1 MIRRVRSSRELL
13 LAILLVGLAACFT
26 VAAPEFLSLNHLFGI
41 GRSSVVIG
49 LMSLGMLLVLITGG
63 IDVSVSATAVG
74 SMYIATVALDKIG
87 YDGTFA
93 VGALVACLIGGL
105 FGLVNA
111 ILVTALKLPSLIVT
125 LGTLT
130 LFRGGLLAFVGTD
143 RIRDLPAQMTEFS
156 RSQLFT
162 IPTDGRPAA
171 FHVSVLI
178 LILVAVGL
186 ACALRWTIWGRSLY
200 AVGDNEEAAARL
212 GVTVTRVRFTA
223 FVLAGVLAG
232 LAGMMSG
239 ALNRAADPFTIVGTE
254 MEALAAVVLGGAAV
268 TGGRGTVLGTMLGVL
283 LITTVGA
290 SLVLIG
296 IPTDWRQ
303 AFVGLF
309 LLLGVGIPAIRQ
321 RRIERST
328 GVVVA
333 N

>member
-1 MIRRVRSSRELL
+1 MIQRLRGNRELL
-13 LAILLVGLAACFT
+13 LALLILALAAIFT
-26 VAAPEFLSLNHLFGI
+26 VAAPEFLSLSHLFGI
-41 GRSSVVIG
+41 GRSAVVIG

-63 IDVSVSATAVG
+63 IDVSVSATAVA
-74 SMYIATVALDKIG
+74 SMYIATVALGEIG
-87 YDGTFA
+87 YEGPF
-93 VGALVACLIGGL
+93 VLGALAACVLGGL

-143 RIRDLPAQMTEFS
+143 RIRELPAQMTEFS

-162 IPTDGRPAA
+162 VPTDGRPAA
-171 FHVSVLI
+171 FHVSVLVLI
-178 LILVAVGL
+178 LIAVGL
-186 ACALRWTIWGRSLY
+186 AAALRWTTWGRSMY
-200 AVGDNEEAAARL
+200 AVGDNERAAVRL

-268 TGGRGTVLGTMLGVL
+268 TGGRGSVLGTMLGVL

-290 SLVLIG
+290 SLVLIE

-309 LLLGVGIPAIRQ
+309 LLLGVGIPALRQ
-321 RRIERST
+321 RRVERST

-333 N
+333 G